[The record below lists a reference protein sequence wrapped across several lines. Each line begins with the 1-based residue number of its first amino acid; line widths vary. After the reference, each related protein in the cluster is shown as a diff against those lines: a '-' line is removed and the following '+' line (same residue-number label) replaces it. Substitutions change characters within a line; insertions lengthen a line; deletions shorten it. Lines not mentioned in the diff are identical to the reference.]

1 MTEIRATRDLRA
13 LGQGCDFLVSDK
25 EPTRVLLS
33 SAGGRGV
40 ASRERVEPRNL
51 TGAQEGDKS
60 GV

>member
-25 EPTRVLLS
+25 EPTGG